1 MTLIDV
7 VDDETVSPPPPPD
20 EAVVYC
26 SVMLTEISPPPA
38 LCVDEASTW
47 ESAPESPE
55 YVACARGPDDMVI
68 VRSAATRKEVWCVLV
83 GDFVMAESL
92 SC

>member
-1 MTLIDV
+1 MD

-47 ESAPESPE
+47 GFASPE
-55 YVACARGPDDMVI
+55 FAACARGPVDMAT
-68 VRSAATRKEVWCVLV
+68 VRNAATRKAGWFFLV
-83 GDFVMAESL
+83 RDFFMIQPL